1 MANKYVEG
9 AKQLFKTIT
18 SKKTRKGN
26 KTKIVKPTTP
36 AEPKATPKTT
46 PKTTPKVA
54 PKTTPKVA
62 PKTTP
67 KVAPKT
73 TPKVAP
79 KTTPKT
85 TPKVA
90 PKTTPKVAPKTT
102 PKVAPKGAAP
112 KSDARPFYKKKR
124 YVIPAV
130 IGGASLIPGDGDDKK
145 SKDDKKEGS
154 NASMSFDQ
162 AFKSAR
168 KEMGTDKV
176 FTWRGK
182 KYSTV
187 TMDEVKKAGFKTLAE
202 YNASKRSKG
211 SSTSKPS
218 SKTTTTSTE
227 NTTKTKTNPG
237 MDYDPIKLK
246 GGGLAGGGRQARQ
259 NRQK

>member
-67 KVAPKT
+67 KTTPKVAPKT

-79 KTTPKT
+79 KTTPK
-85 TPKVA
+85 VD
-90 PKTTPKVAPKTT
+90 PKTT

>member
-79 KTTPKT
+79 K

>member
-1 MANKYVEG
+1 
-9 AKQLFKTIT
+9 
-18 SKKTRKGN
+18 
-26 KTKIVKPTTP
+26 
-36 AEPKATPKTT
+36 
-46 PKTTPKVA
+46 
-54 PKTTPKVA
+54 
-62 PKTTP
+62 
-67 KVAPKT
+67 
-73 TPKVAP
+73 
-79 KTTPKT
+79 
-85 TPKVA
+85 
-90 PKTTPKVAPKTT
+90 
-102 PKVAPKGAAP
+102 
-112 KSDARPFYKKKR
+112 
-124 YVIPAV
+124 
-130 IGGASLIPGDGDDKK
+130 
-145 SKDDKKEGS
+145 
-154 NASMSFDQ
+154 MSFDQ

-211 SSTSKPS
+211 SSTSKPN

>member
-18 SKKTRKGN
+18 SKKTRKRN
-26 KTKIVKPTTP
+26 KNKIVKPTTP
-36 AEPKATPKTT
+36 AKPKVAPKKVA
-46 PKTTPKVA
+46 PKKVA
-54 PKTTPKVA
+54 PKTTPKLA
-62 PKTTP
+62 PKKTPKATPKKATP
-67 KVAPKT
+67 KVAPK
-73 TPKVAP
+73 KAAP
-79 KTTPKT
+79 K
-85 TPKVA
+85 
-90 PKTTPKVAPKTT
+90 
-102 PKVAPKGAAP
+102 AAP

-124 YVIPAV
+124 FIVPGV
-130 IGGASLIPGDGDDKK
+130 IGGASLLPGDGDDKK

-202 YNASKRSKG
+202 YNANKRSKG
-211 SSTSKPS
+211 KSTNKPS
-218 SKTTTTSTE
+218 TKTTTTSTKS
-227 NTTKTKTNPG
+227 NTSTRKKPG

-246 GGGLAGGGRQARQ
+246 GGGLAGGGRQSRQ

>member
-62 PKTTP
+62 
-67 KVAPKT
+67 
-73 TPKVAP
+73 
-79 KTTPKT
+79 PKT

>member
-54 PKTTPKVA
+54 PKTTPK
-62 PKTTP
+62 TP
-67 KVAPKT
+67 K
-73 TPKVAP
+73 
-79 KTTPKT
+79 

-218 SKTTTTSTE
+218 SKTTTTSTK
-227 NTTKTKTNPG
+227 NTTKTNTNPG

-246 GGGLAGGGRQARQ
+246 GGGLAGGGRQSRQ

>member
-62 PKTTP
+62 PKTT
-67 KVAPKT
+67 
-73 TPKVAP
+73 
-79 KTTPKT
+79 
-85 TPKVA
+85 

>member
-67 KVAPKT
+67 KT
-73 TPKVAP
+73 TKVA
-79 KTTPKT
+79 PKT

>member
-73 TPKVAP
+73 T
-79 KTTPKT
+79 KT

>member
-73 TPKVAP
+73 TPKVA
-79 KTTPKT
+79 PKT

>member
-46 PKTTPKVA
+46 PK
-54 PKTTPKVA
+54 
-62 PKTTP
+62 
-67 KVAPKT
+67 
-73 TPKVAP
+73 VAP

-90 PKTTPKVAPKTT
+90 PKTTPVAPKVAPKTT

>member
-54 PKTTPKVA
+54 PKTTP
-62 PKTTP
+62 P

-73 TPKVAP
+73 TPKVA
-79 KTTPKT
+79 PKT